1 MAGRKHNWSCPRYLV
16 LGLSAGM
23 LLGWAGGCKSKP
35 KEIEPAE
42 PLAWQG
48 IERQAPEPLAIEGQ
62 PLGGVLLKVGQ
73 EVITTS
79 DALTA
84 LSEKLEELGKIS
96 RGLQF
101 RLQAEQLIVQYLRS
115 RMAEIL
121 LLHEAEEKLDEQGR
135 ILAQRQTEA
144 YEQELL
150 RVCDNS
156 LTRLRKKL
164 RAEGTTLEEELKNFR
179 RGLVVRTYLR
189 GEFASRINVNRQD
202 IVDYYNQH
210 HEQYNSPRKVELLKI
225 QIITDKHFETGEG
238 LSEAQDRSR
247 QIAQDAWDEL
257 AKAVE
262 FGQVARKYSDVR
274 KDQGGNW
281 GQVNPASLIEAKE
294 RDALQRLKV
303 GEYSQVLENNLGYS
317 IVAVAKIIPA
327 WQTPLGEVQEEI
339 RQQLWNKQYRRMEN
353 ERLMELGRRAV
364 ITVSP
369 LAMSLAMEL
378 AERRYASGR

>member
-1 MAGRKHNWSCPRYLV
+1 M
-16 LGLSAGM
+16 
-23 LLGWAGGCKSKP
+23 
-35 KEIEPAE
+35 
-42 PLAWQG
+42 
-48 IERQAPEPLAIEGQ
+48 
-62 PLGGVLLKVGQ
+62 
-73 EVITTS
+73 
-79 DALTA
+79 
-84 LSEKLEELGKIS
+84 
-96 RGLQF
+96 
-101 RLQAEQLIVQYLRS
+101 
-115 RMAEIL
+115 
-121 LLHEAEEKLDEQGR
+121 
-135 ILAQRQTEA
+135 
-144 YEQELL
+144 
-150 RVCDNS
+150 
-156 LTRLRKKL
+156 
-164 RAEGTTLEEELKNFR
+164 
-179 RGLVVRTYLR
+179 RTYLR
-189 GEFASRINVNRQD
+189 AEFASRINVNRQD
-202 IVDYYNQH
+202 IVDYYEQH

-238 LSEAQDRSR
+238 VSEAQDRSR

-364 ITVSP
+364 ITASP